1 MRCRWSGLEDFVKL
15 IKCGRMMS
23 RRMGIFYVVVD
34 KGLPFEDTMWLQMEY
49 KLVVEEESG

>member
-1 MRCRWSGLEDFVKL
+1 
-15 IKCGRMMS
+15 MMS